1 MDFTL
6 NKAKDIYGRGKER
19 NLVFIGME
27 IRERA
32 DFPTEWRGLALEAAL
47 STPQGA
53 SLL

>member
-6 NKAKDIYGRGKER
+6 NKAKDICGRGKEW
-19 NLVFIGME
+19 NFVFNGME
-27 IRERA
+27 IGEPA

-47 STPQGA
+47 SAPQGA